1 MPLSDLEAF
10 ANTIRLRKSF
20 KSATIKIA
28 QKMARILYFILVK
41 GGEYDAYYESE
52 RKHLKKQQIAA
63 KAQQSALEPIRVRC
77 IRREINHFLVSNSEL
92 LDSKVKVHLVQGFHR
107 VLKKANNTSDKP
119 LDL

>member
-1 MPLSDLEAF
+1 
-10 ANTIRLRKSF
+10 
-20 KSATIKIA
+20 
-28 QKMARILYFILVK
+28 MARILYFILVK